1 MQLKKQLKSFI
12 NFAGKEEIDEIM
24 RNISKIEN
32 ARFYSKKIVEMK
44 DQLKGKKKEETGKK
58 ESQKK
63 EFYDQITS
71 SCKIAKR
78 DLVSG
83 EDEVD

>member
-44 DQLKGKKKEETGKK
+44 DQLKGKKEESEKK

>member
-44 DQLKGKKKEETGKK
+44 DQLKVKKEESGKK
-58 ESQKK
+58 ERQKK

-78 DLVSG
+78 HLVSG